1 MEKGWKEVFLTGEE
15 YKANM
20 AKDILEKAGIKVVVL
35 NQHDTAYKSF
45 GEFTVYIPEEDEKRA
60 VELIKDLKH

>member
-45 GEFTVYIPEEDEKRA
+45 GEFILYIPEEDEKRA